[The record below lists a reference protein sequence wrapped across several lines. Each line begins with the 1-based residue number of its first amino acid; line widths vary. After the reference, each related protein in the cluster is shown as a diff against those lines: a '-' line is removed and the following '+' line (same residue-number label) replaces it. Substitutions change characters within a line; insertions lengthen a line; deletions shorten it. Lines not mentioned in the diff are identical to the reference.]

1 MTTNNGQYNGWYVPP
16 QTLSNQANAL
26 SDTLLVIGTTMR
38 LTRLVVTDDLGQ
50 WWVKD
55 PLDAWMH
62 QHPPSSPWEDTKRSN
77 PMEDMRQVAGG
88 ESKRMRWHQYLGG
101 LECPFCVGFWVGA
114 AVLASYHI
122 LPRGLWRFAARA
134 LTLNEAAAHLG
145 IKIGDFG

>member
-1 MTTNNGQYNGWYVPP
+1 
-16 QTLSNQANAL
+16 
-26 SDTLLVIGTTMR
+26 MR

-50 WWVKD
+50 WWIKD
-55 PLDAWMH
+55 PLDAYWHPKFVRQDKNPDAEYGYDPAVFH
-62 QHPPSSPWEDTKRSN
+62 QPWLARHVDHK
-77 PMEDMRQVAGG
+77 
-88 ESKRMRWHQYLGG
+88 YLGG
-101 LECPFCVGFWVGA
+101 LECPYCVGFWIGA